1 MINNKN
7 FTKGDYMSKYK
18 IGNLEAIML
27 VLIIVVTH
35 TISSLPRQLLVSTK
49 SATIINL
56 IYVSIIA
63 TLLALSIYKLFKKF
77 PGQDIIDI
85 SYFVGGKFLR
95 NIIGIIFILYFLIS
109 SGILLRNFCESLK
122 ILYFPM
128 TDITYIILL
137 FIIALCTA
145 NRLNFDATLK
155 TNLLVLPLVFASII
169 FLFFANMNK
178 FVPQRIFPILGDGF
192 FNTFVLGLG
201 NLSAFSGIIF
211 LYFLPPLLK
220 EPSKFKKIAIIS
232 TIATAV
238 YLILC
243 VSTLLFMFSFFLE
256 TDEITPLYNATRYIE
271 LGSFFQRLEAV
282 FLLFWILAFACYL
295 SIVSKFSM
303 NIFKKLTNIETT
315 TPLIDVFGL
324 ILFAISLLPKNYAS
338 SDNFETHIY
347 PILMIAVYIFIGI
360 SILIIANILHKKA
373 QKFSNTQNLE
383 RGY

>member
-1 MINNKN
+1 
-7 FTKGDYMSKYK
+7 MSKYK
-18 IGNLEAIML
+18 IGTLEAIMV

-63 TLLALSIYKLFKKF
+63 TFLAFLIYKLFKKF

-85 SYFVGGKFLR
+85 SYFVGGKIFR
-95 NIIGIIFILYFLIS
+95 NITGTIFILYFLVS
-109 SGILLRNFCESLK
+109 SSILLRNFCESLK

-128 TDITYIILL
+128 TNITFIILL

-145 NRLNFDATLK
+145 NRLDFSATLK
-155 TNLLVLPLVFASII
+155 TNLLILPLVFVSII
-169 FLFFANMNK
+169 FLFFSNMNK
-178 FVPQRIFPILGDGF
+178 FVPQRIFPILGDGIF
-192 FNTFVLGLG
+192 STFVLGLG
-201 NLSAFSGIIF
+201 NLSSFSGIIF

-220 EPSKFKKIAIIS
+220 EPEKFKKIAIIS
-232 TIATAV
+232 TIATAI

-271 LGSFFQRLEAV
+271 IGSFFQRLESV

-303 NIFKKLTNIETT
+303 IIFKKITNIDTT
-315 TPLIDVFGL
+315 TPLIDIFGL
-324 ILFAISLLPKNYAS
+324 LFLSISLIPKNYAI

-347 PILMIAVYIFIGI
+347 PYLMLSVYIFIGI
-360 SILIIANILHKKA
+360 SILIIANLMIRKKN
-373 QKFSNTQNLE
+373 SLYISE
-383 RGY
+383 R

>member
-1 MINNKN
+1 
-7 FTKGDYMSKYK
+7 MSKYK
-18 IGNLEAIML
+18 IGNLEAIMI

-63 TLLALSIYKLFKKF
+63 TILAFTIFKLLKKF

-85 SYFVGGKFLR
+85 SYFVGGKIFR
-95 NIIGIIFILYFLIS
+95 NIIGIIFILYFLVS
-109 SGILLRNFCESLK
+109 SSVLLRNFCESLK

-128 TDITYIILL
+128 TDINYIILL

-145 NRLNFDATLK
+145 NRLDFGATLK
-155 TNLLVLPLVFASII
+155 TNLLILPLVFVSII

-192 FNTFVLGLG
+192 FNTFVSGLG

-211 LYFLPPLLK
+211 LYFLPPILK
-220 EPSKFKKIAIIS
+220 EPEKFKKIAIIS

-243 VSTLLFMFSFFLE
+243 VSTLLFMFSFFLD

-271 LGSFFQRLEAV
+271 LGSFFQRLESV

-303 NIFKKLTNIETT
+303 NIFAKITNIETT

-324 ILFAISLLPKNYAS
+324 IFFTISFIRENYAF

-347 PILMIAVYIFIGI
+347 PYLMLAIYIFIGI
-360 SILIIANILHKKA
+360 SILIIANILHNKA
-373 QKFSNTQNLE
+373 KRFRNGKELSNE
-383 RGY
+383 